1 MFLLSNGTPA
11 LAKEASGPASK
22 HDTLEKGP
30 EVKAKAKAKAKKKGK
45 KVGHRRLKRK
55 RGVLP
60 RRKKPGKPKLSPK
73 TQKARKELLD
83 LFKDPPK

>member
-1 MFLLSNGTPA
+1 MFVFSTGAPA
-11 LAKEASGPASK
+11 FAKEASEPV
-22 HDTLEKGP
+22 EKPSATQKGD
-30 EVKAKAKAKAKKKGK
+30 EVKAKAQVKVKGPKAAT
-45 KVGHRRLKRK
+45 KVAKRK
-55 RGVLP
+55 GVLP